1 MCKEIRE
8 GGSDWTLLLRLFE
21 FYSKKFNRDDIF
33 GICEECNND
42 RERAGERESGGEIL
56 LSRHN

>member
-1 MCKEIRE
+1 MVIAFAAFIRI
-8 GGSDWTLLLRLFE
+8 LLIKNFQ
-21 FYSKKFNRDDIF
+21 FNRDDIL

-42 RERAGERESGGEIL
+42 RGEGREGSGGEIL